1 MGSTDIP
8 PFMAYNPTVHPNGTA
23 LSFTPPSLITSYPFY
38 YTTRPTVFPGISDQ
52 TTSLAAPVIA
62 YWVSSLFFHVLD
74 ISEWK
79 WLDKHRL
86 HESAEVKTRNL
97 VTRAQVIKA
106 VIFQQAIQTL
116 LGVFWMTDHGSK
128 IDHAAEMQKLAVGMA
143 KVLSSFADTNTV
155 QGFLDT
161 AGGEFAYYAYW
172 WFIPIAQFLFA
183 AYVSI
188 LSHQHTL
195 ESF

>member
-8 PFMAYNPTVHPNGTA
+8 PFMAFNPTVHPNGTT
-23 LSFTPPSLITSYPFY
+23 LSFTPPSLIASYPFY
-38 YTTRPTVFPGISDQ
+38 YTPRPTVFPGISDQ
-52 TTSLAAPVIA
+52 ATSLAAPVIA

-74 ISEWK
+74 MSEWQ

-116 LGVFWMTDHGSK
+116 LGVFWMTEHGGTVDHPV
-128 IDHAAEMQKLAVGMA
+128 EMQKLAIGMA
-143 KVLSSFADTNTV
+143 KVLSWFADAKTV
-155 QGFLDT
+155 QGLLDT

-172 WFIPIAQFLFA
+172 WFIPAAQFLFA
-183 AYVSI
+183 AYVS
-188 LSHQHTL
+188 TL
-195 ESF
+195 RGGALRSS